1 MRASTVGALCLS
13 LCAPAIASAEDVTA
27 ALPGSVVPVG
37 PAGTTGV
44 SVTRMQVG
52 PERFAVIRARAPEL
66 ASRCGVAPERV
77 AVWGRLEGRWTEM
90 AHEVL
95 DRCLSA
101 PANGGR
107 RVEAAIRARVVD
119 VVEAGLHH
127 AEFHVRV
134 IDPRRPI
141 EQSSLMRYH
150 RVGDRFSLQRVT
162 EPMAPTPGVAPRP
175 LAAMADGRAEWSSI
189 EPLVTG
195 DRGSVSIA
203 QRGDR
208 LLVAGDLL
216 SAEATPPTLTMYLAE
231 AGVGTG
237 RMRGADGN
245 RGRVVRLSCGE
256 SEVRCERVGERWR
269 MEGSID
275 LAAQVYSHRNID
287 AVGVLAVAEAGG
299 HRLLSS
305 DPGLRLTA
313 VRLATPIDLLRGAS
327 SDVVARCGSG
337 FVGRASAPG
346 ASGDSALQSALV
358 TCGPTCRGGQCEQT
372 MGTGDVSGRLEFANN
387 GTCFRGTG
395 PGAAEVDGCQPGMS
409 TRLLGAMQVQGFDAV
424 LGVERTWSADGA
436 QWRQG
441 ELWTLVTASAEWR
454 RLPVGE
460 AQQSGA
466 SLFSRMQMLDGH
478 PALCRGG
485 GGCEVLRGLTLHNR
499 EEASDSV
506 TGEVVETLRQAGL
519 LARSDAP

>member
-1 MRASTVGALCLS
+1 MRVSTVGALCLS
-13 LCAPAIASAEDVTA
+13 LCAPAIASAEDVTV

-52 PERFAVIRARAPEL
+52 TERFAVIRARATEL

-77 AVWGRLEGRWTEM
+77 AVWGLLEGRWTEM

-101 PANGGR
+101 PASGGPS
-107 RVEAAIRARVVD
+107 VQAAIRARIVD

-141 EQSSLMRYH
+141 EQSSLIRYH

-175 LAAMADGRAEWSSI
+175 LVAMADGHAGWSSI
-189 EPLVTG
+189 EPLVSS

-208 LLVAGDLL
+208 LLVEANLL
-216 SAEATPPTLTMYLAE
+216 SADASSPTLTMYLAE
-231 AGVGTG
+231 ATVGTG

-245 RGRVVRLSCGE
+245 RARVVRLSCGE

-275 LAAQVYSHRNID
+275 LAAQVYSHRTID

-327 SDVVARCGSG
+327 SEVVARCGSG

-372 MGTGDVSGRLEFANN
+372 MGTGDVSGRLEFASD

-395 PGAAEVDGCQPGMS
+395 PGASEVDGCRPGTS

-424 LGVERTWSADGA
+424 LGVERTWTADGA
-436 QWRQG
+436 QRRQG

-460 AQQSGA
+460 AQPGEA
-466 SLFSRMQMLDGH
+466 SRFSRMQMLDGH
-478 PALCRGG
+478 PALCRVA
-485 GGCEVLRGLTLHNR
+485 GGCEVLQGLTLHGR

-519 LARSDAP
+519 IARRDAP